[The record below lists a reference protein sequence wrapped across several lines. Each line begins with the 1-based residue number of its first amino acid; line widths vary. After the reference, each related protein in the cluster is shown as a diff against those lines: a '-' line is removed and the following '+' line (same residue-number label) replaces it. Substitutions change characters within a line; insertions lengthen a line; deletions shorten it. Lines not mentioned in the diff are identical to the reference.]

1 MKTYSEIYKA
11 LSNLNVN
18 DKVELKGK
26 QKYLSWSYAWGEV
39 KKIYPEVVNT
49 IYENAEGW
57 NYHTDGRYGWVK
69 VGVTI
74 MGIECIESFPILD
87 GANRSVK
94 LEAIDQFA
102 VNKAIKRAT
111 VKALSGHG
119 LALYLYAGEDLPDAT
134 AAAND
139 DDAKIDTSLMNDTT
153 KKWIAQMKQQG
164 VILNDVVKK
173 IRTKRKLS
181 GADVEQIR
189 EAYDALP

>member
-11 LSNLNVN
+11 LSNVNVN

-26 QKYLSWSYAWGEV
+26 QKYLSWSYAWGEA
-39 KKIYPEVVNT
+39 KKIYPEVTNSV
-49 IYENAEGW
+49 YENADGW

-74 MGIECIESFPILD
+74 MGIESIESFPILD

-102 VNKAIKRAT
+102 VNKAIKRAV
-111 VKALSGHG
+111 VKALAGHG
-119 LALYLYAGEDLPDAT
+119 LGLYLYAGEDLPDAT
-134 AAAND
+134 AVS
-139 DDAKIDTSLMNDTT
+139 DTSEKSDLNMNDTT
-153 KKWIAQMKQQG
+153 KKWIADMKKQG

-181 GADVEQIR
+181 TSDVEQIR
-189 EAYDALP
+189 EVYDALP